1 MQSRRYDWMM
11 MNIPNLIFAAI
22 MGGLMS
28 LSNTFATTLVRV
40 GLAQNFLWVWLEVWV
55 VAYPVAMIC
64 ILIYRPFASKLTASL
79 VKKLEL

>member
-1 MQSRRYDWMM
+1 M

-28 LSNTFATTLVRV
+28 LSITLATTLVRV
-40 GLAQNFLWVWLEVWV
+40 GFVQNFIWVWLEFWA
-55 VAYPVAMIC
+55 VAYPVAIIC

-79 VKKLEL
+79 IKKLER

>member
-1 MQSRRYDWMM
+1 

-28 LSNTFATTLVRV
+28 LSITLATTLVRV
-40 GLAQNFLWVWLEVWV
+40 GVAPNFFWVWLEVWS
-55 VAYPVAMIC
+55 VAYPVAIIC

-79 VKKLEL
+79 LKKLEL

>member
-1 MQSRRYDWMM
+1 MM
-11 MNIPNLIFAAI
+11 MNIPNLIFSAI

-28 LSNTFATTLVRV
+28 LSITLATTLVRV
-40 GLAQNFLWVWLEVWV
+40 GFVQNFFWVWLEVWA

>member
-1 MQSRRYDWMM
+1 M

-28 LSNTFATTLVRV
+28 LSITLATTLVRV
-40 GLAQNFLWVWLEVWV
+40 GFAQNFIWVWLELWA
-55 VAYPVAMIC
+55 VAYPVAIIC

-79 VKKLEL
+79 IKKLER

>member
-1 MQSRRYDWMM
+1 MRAYLM

-28 LSNTFATTLVRV
+28 LSITLATTLVRI
-40 GLAQNFLWVWLEVWV
+40 GFAQNFFWLWLELWA
-55 VAYPVAMIC
+55 VAYPVAIIC

-79 VKKLEL
+79 VKKLER

>member
-1 MQSRRYDWMM
+1 

-28 LSNTFATTLVRV
+28 LSITFATTLVRV
-40 GLAQNFLWVWLEVWV
+40 GLEQNFLWVWLEVWV

>member
-1 MQSRRYDWMM
+1 

-28 LSNTFATTLVRV
+28 LSITLATTLVRV
-40 GLAQNFLWVWLEVWV
+40 GFAQDFFWMWLEVWA

-64 ILIYRPFASKLTASL
+64 ILFYRPLASKLTASL
-79 VKKLEL
+79 VKKLER

>member
-1 MQSRRYDWMM
+1 MM
-11 MNIPNLIFAAI
+11 MNIPNLIFSAI

-28 LSNTFATTLVRV
+28 LSITLATTLVRV
-40 GLAQNFLWVWLEVWV
+40 GFVQNFFWVWLEVWA

-79 VKKLEL
+79 VRKLEL